1 MSNILR
7 VLGIVLKN
15 IDYYQADLDLNLG
28 SAHTPTDLVKL
39 LNSLSLSFPI
49 CKMGAKICS
58 CLLECFKNKRR

>member
-7 VLGIVLKN
+7 VFSIGLKN
-15 IDYYQADLDLNLG
+15 IDYYQANLGSNLG

-49 CKMGAKICS
+49 CKMEAKICS
-58 CLLECFKNKRR
+58 CLFGML